1 MMPPYLVRLWA
12 IGFVLV
18 FRLMFPFEVYQYVFF
33 SFLFGHYLLALLY
46 SRNSVQKQVS
56 DGGGRMRLASLTM
69 IGIAVAYYQMPS
81 TLVCFAFHHMLNET
95 FTPSPG
101 NRTALWARG
110 GLNFLIYVGLLNE
123 LPAFS
128 WLPADLVFAAILCC
142 YAVSVFLL
150 IKKTGIGDAKDLLIF
165 ETIGLLVVLAVPAGV
180 ARFEDLA
187 FYHVAYWLIFPL
199 VRSKQV
205 QSGLA
210 RYVSLTA
217 GVTAVFWFLTPAA
230 GFASGEM
237 WNWIYWSNF
246 FGSLHI
252 SASFLLSNWN
262 PRWLRTLAASS

>member
-1 MMPPYLVRLWA
+1 MMPSYLVRLWA

-18 FRLMFPFEVYQYVFF
+18 FRRMFPFEVYQYVFF
-33 SFLFGHYLLALLY
+33 AFLFGHYVLALIY
-46 SRNSVQKQVS
+46 SRRSVQRQAA
-56 DGGGRMRLASLTM
+56 DLGGRLRMISLTA
-69 IGIAVAYYQMPS
+69 IGGVVAYSQMPS
-81 TLVCFAFHHMLNET
+81 TLVCFAFHHMLNEA

-110 GLNFLIYVGLLNE
+110 ALNFLIYIGLLNE

-142 YAVSVFLL
+142 YVASAFLL
-150 IKKTGIGDAKDLLIF
+150 IKKAGFAGAKDLLIF

-205 QSGLA
+205 QSGFA
-210 RYVSLTA
+210 RYVSLTV

-230 GFASGEM
+230 GLASGEM

-252 SASFLLSNWN
+252 TASFLLSSWN
-262 PRWLRTLAASS
+262 PRWLRTLAASA